1 VILFCSI
8 LSCSGSL
15 YPATAMAP
23 LRRRRFL
30 ECDDLEAKRAEE
42 ENVIKEYG
50 QQPAWWQVQFGESSG
65 ILFAQTSQ
73 EHFEHRLL

>member
-1 VILFCSI
+1 
-8 LSCSGSL
+8 
-15 YPATAMAP
+15 MAP

-50 QQPAWWQVQFGESSG
+50 VKLSDEGVLQFVSIFS
-65 ILFAQTSQ
+65 A
-73 EHFEHRLL
+73 